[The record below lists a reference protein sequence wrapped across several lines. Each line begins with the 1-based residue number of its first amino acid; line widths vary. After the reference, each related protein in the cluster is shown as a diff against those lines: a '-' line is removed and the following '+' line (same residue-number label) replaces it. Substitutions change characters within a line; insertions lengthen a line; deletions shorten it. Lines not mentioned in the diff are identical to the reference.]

1 MILNG
6 ISLYSVCENA
16 EQNVLS
22 KTRLRWT
29 QGAVVVVITWYML
42 LDLQLSVQSVPIST
56 KVVNSNPAHYEVYMY
71 SIQIDVMFG
80 EPLII

>member
-1 MILNG
+1 M
-6 ISLYSVCENA
+6 
-16 EQNVLS
+16 
-22 KTRLRWT
+22 
-29 QGAVVVVITWYML
+29 VVIAWYML

-71 SIQIDVMFG
+71 SIQLDVMFG